1 MSGFLSRVR
10 IQKTILVAAMV
21 LMFGAG
27 ACVLAQGPVD
37 NDSQQAGPYEPAPQA
52 RAMSANEL
60 ATLLAPIALYPDG
73 LLGQVLVACTYPE
86 QVAEA
91 QQFLQQNGNLPTG
104 QLMDAARQQNWDA
117 SVQLLVAFPDV
128 VALLNR
134 DMAWTTELGNAFL
147 AQQADV
153 MNVVQ
158 SLRAD
163 AQANGQLASTPQL
176 SVNTEVQG
184 DRSAIEIQPTDPQRM
199 FVPSYD
205 PAAVWG
211 PPAEGAYPAL
221 PYAAGSRFADVIGTV
236 ANLAGLLPGLGLL
249 GPRGWGWAL
258 GWLAQALF
266 VNNSFFADFGF
277 HGYGGD
283 QGTSLWVRDRGRDF
297 GGRHG
302 GGLGNNSL
310 AGLHG
315 SGSYG
320 RGSAGQGE
328 GWRSFGDH
336 TRATS
341 GAGERNLFGRSKVM
355 GGENFRGDNRAAR
368 GKDLHQ
374 FSRGGQTQSAG
385 RFGQAF
391 SHSQTAR
398 TNDRAP
404 QRDYRSGGRNSY
416 FANSAQNH
424 GSSVTAAR
432 SFGSTSEYSSF
443 ANSTRSRTQQSPRN
457 LTATR
462 SWGNQPNFSSA
473 RMSSSSRGY
482 SSSDRGYS
490 SKRDSSSKHGASWMH
505 GSSSHSF
512 KQKAP
517 KYKAPHYAKAHGGGH
532 SSGGHSKRSHR
543 G

>member
-10 IQKTILVAAMV
+10 IQKTILVASIV
-21 LMFGAG
+21 LTFGAG

-37 NDSQQAGPYEPAPQA
+37 NEAAPYEPAPQA
-52 RAMSANEL
+52 RVMSANEL

-176 SVNTEVQG
+176 SVSTERQG
-184 DRSAIEIQPTDPQRM
+184 DRSAIDIQPTDPQRM

-211 PPAEGAYPAL
+211 PPVEGAYPAL
-221 PYAAGSRFADVIGTV
+221 PYAQGSGFADVLGTV

-258 GWLAQALF
+258 GWLAQELF

-277 HGYGGD
+277 HGYGGTR
-283 QGTSLWVRDRGRDF
+283 GTSLWVRDRDF
-297 GGRHG
+297 GGRRG
-302 GGLGNNSL
+302 EGFGRN
-310 AGLHG
+310 AVA
-315 SGSYG
+315 SGRG
-320 RGSAGQGE
+320 AGSAGQGE

-336 TRATS
+336 TRTTAA
-341 GAGERNLFGRSKVM
+341 AGDRNLFGRSKVM
-355 GGENFRGDNRAAR
+355 GGENFRAPNRTAR
-368 GKDLHQ
+368 GNDWRQ
-374 FSRGGQTQSAG
+374 FSRSGQTQSAS
-385 RFGQAF
+385 RLGQPSSPA
-391 SHSQTAR
+391 AR
-398 TNDRAP
+398 TNNP
-404 QRDYRSGGRNSY
+404 GMQRDYRSSARNSY
-416 FANSAQNH
+416 LSNSAANRA
-424 GSSVTAAR
+424 GALNAPR
-432 SFGSTSEYSSF
+432 SAGSTSRYNSL
-443 ANSTRSRTQQSPRN
+443 ANSGSTRAQQSPRT
-457 LTATR
+457 LTASR
-462 SWGNQPNFSSA
+462 SWGSQPNFSSG
-473 RMSSSSRGY
+473 RMSSANRGY

-490 SKRDSSSKHGASWMH
+490 SKRDSSSKHGSSWLH

-512 KQKAP
+512 KEKAP

-532 SSGGHSKRSHR
+532 SSGGHSKKSHR